1 MKYSFLVGV
10 LMIGGA
16 VFGQSGKQ
24 NEVRDHRPERVVFTD
39 AIIHINSTDTIHG
52 SIYVED
58 GRIVKVSSGNY
69 NGDEFRVQ
77 SVHGNHIY
85 PGFVETVA
93 QYGLEDS
100 PRYNNDGNGPQYQSG
115 REGAYSWN
123 DAIRTDYIS
132 SENFVA
138 NESEARAFAEQGIGV
153 ILTHRRD
160 GLIRGTGSVVST
172 TTAMRRNG
180 IIAAD
185 VSNHMSFRKGSSS
198 QSYPN
203 SIMGAVA
210 LIRQHHYDAVYYADG
225 GYEMYNV
232 SFDRYNQQLSLP
244 VFFETRNKLRLLLAD
259 EILDELDRT
268 GIIVGSGDE
277 YQRIDAI
284 RQAGRPIVIPL
295 DFPDA
300 YDVGSPIAA
309 MEVSYADLKHWE
321 MAPFNP
327 RILHEAG
334 VEFAFTTSRGDNF
347 LRDLRYAV
355 AYGLPE
361 RIALEA
367 VTTIPAGWLNIQDEV
382 GTLEPGK
389 RAIFNVFSNN
399 IFQSG
404 SELLFQFSE
413 GSIYEFEKEKPSL
426 PHGTYRFNSELI
438 SGELEWLEKSTQFKI
453 NDTTSLDVS
462 LQWKDGL
469 LAMTIQPSDSVFY
482 SASGWSTAYG
492 FGGIIRDE
500 RGMDYDF
507 ELSEVELFEAKPD
520 SVTVEEY
527 VRSNIPSYRYPF
539 VGFGRE
545 QRPESES
552 VLIRNA
558 TLWTNT
564 DQGVIVGDIRFANG
578 KIVEIGENLSNQKG
592 ERVIDGTG
600 KHVTPGII
608 DEHSHI
614 ALSGVN
620 EGSMNSSAEVRMC
633 DAVDSEDINIYRQL
647 SGGVV
652 AAQLLHGSA
661 NPIGGQ
667 SAIVK
672 FKWGAPPS
680 EMLIADADPFIKFA
694 LGENVKQSNWGDDY
708 TTRFPQTRMGVEQVF
723 RDAFTRAVA
732 YREAWDTYNQ
742 LSAREKR
749 NTVPPRK
756 DLELESLAQIVYGE
770 RFISCHSY
778 VQSEINMLMKVAE
791 DFGFVV
797 NTFTHILEGYKVAH
811 IMAEHG
817 AGGST
822 FSDWWAYKY
831 EVRDAIPYN
840 AAAMHDKGVVVAI
853 NSDDAEMGRRL
864 NQEAAKSVKYGG
876 MSPEDVVKMITLN
889 PAKLLHLD
897 DQMGTLAEGMSADIV
912 LWSADPLS
920 VTTKAEITW
929 IEGTPYFDRD
939 EDMRMREEL
948 RLEKARLI
956 QAMLLAKDNGQ
967 PVQPVY
973 KRDPH
978 LWHCDDLTEIYR

>member
-1 MKYSFLVGV
+1 
-10 LMIGGA
+10 
-16 VFGQSGKQ
+16 
-24 NEVRDHRPERVVFTD
+24 
-39 AIIHINSTDTIHG
+39 
-52 SIYVED
+52 
-58 GRIVKVSSGNY
+58 
-69 NGDEFRVQ
+69 
-77 SVHGNHIY
+77 
-85 PGFVETVA
+85 
-93 QYGLEDS
+93 
-100 PRYNNDGNGPQYQSG
+100 
-115 REGAYSWN
+115 
-123 DAIRTDYIS
+123 
-132 SENFVA
+132 
-138 NESEARAFAEQGIGV
+138 
-153 ILTHRRD
+153 
-160 GLIRGTGSVVST
+160 
-172 TTAMRRNG
+172 
-180 IIAAD
+180 
-185 VSNHMSFRKGSSS
+185 
-198 QSYPN
+198 
-203 SIMGAVA
+203 
-210 LIRQHHYDAVYYADG
+210 
-225 GYEMYNV
+225 
-232 SFDRYNQQLSLP
+232 
-244 VFFETRNKLRLLLAD
+244 
-259 EILDELDRT
+259 
-268 GIIVGSGDE
+268 
-277 YQRIDAI
+277 
-284 RQAGRPIVIPL
+284 
-295 DFPDA
+295 
-300 YDVGSPIAA
+300 
-309 MEVSYADLKHWE
+309 

-334 VEFAFTTSRGDNF
+334 IEFAFTASRGENF

-361 RIALEA
+361 RVALEA
-367 VTTIPAGWLNIQDEV
+367 ITTVPASWLNVQDEV

-399 IFQSG
+399 IFQSDAK
-404 SELLFQFSE
+404 LIFQFSE
-413 GSIYEFEKEKPSL
+413 GSVYEFDKSL
-426 PHGTYRFNSELI
+426 PKTPFGKYRFNSDLI
-438 SGELEWLEKSTQFKI
+438 SGDLEWLGETREIKIDDSTSFV
-453 NDTTSLDVS
+453 LDVKWS
-462 LQWKDGL
+462 DGL
-469 LAMTIQPSDSVFY
+469 LNISFQPNDSVFY
-482 SASGWSTAYG
+482 RASGWGTSYG
-492 FGGIIRDE
+492 FAGVILNE
-500 RGMDYDF
+500 YNEEF
-507 ELSEVELFEAKPD
+507 EFEMTEVELFEAKPD

-527 VRSNIPSYRYPF
+527 VRAEIPSYHYPF

-545 QRPESES
+545 EQPRSES

-564 DQGVIVGDIRFANG
+564 DRSVMVGDIRFANG
-578 KIVEIGENLSNQKG
+578 KVVEVGENLGNQKG

-600 KHVTPGII
+600 KHVTPGIV

-620 EGSMNSSAEVRMC
+620 EGSMNSSAEVRMR

-680 EMLIADADPFIKFA
+680 EMLIEGSDPFIKFA

-732 YREAWDTYNQ
+732 YRESWDKYNQ
-742 LSAREKR
+742 LSSREKR
-749 NTVPPRK
+749 DAIAPRR
-756 DLELESLAQIVYGE
+756 DLELEALAEIVYGE

-791 DFGFVV
+791 EFGFVV

-876 MSPEDVVKMITLN
+876 MSPEDVIKMITLN

-897 DQMGTLAEGMSADIV
+897 DQMGSLEAGKSADIV
-912 LWSADPLS
+912 LWSGDPLS
-920 VTTKAEITW
+920 ISTKAEITW
-929 IEGTPYFDRD
+929 VDGVPYFDRK
-939 EDMRMREEL
+939 EDQEMREAL

-956 QAMLLAKDNGQ
+956 QAMLRAKENGQ

-973 KRDPH
+973 KKDPH